1 MMFEQ
6 FCYCRSEFTH
16 AQAVPR
22 AQDPAT
28 ARSEKGH
35 KLKLNALMKR
45 MTCAVDAV
53 EYDHHAHLTFL
64 LFLNELR

>member
-28 ARSEKGH
+28 ARSEKGN
-35 KLKLNALMKR
+35 KRKRNALMKR
-45 MTCAVDAV
+45 MTCAVDV
-53 EYDHHAHLTFL
+53 DESDHHAYLTF
-64 LFLNELR
+64 